1 MGRTTTIRSI
11 NVRSNLRKRKASGT
25 LKNNNS
31 SAEDD
36 GNEEEIPILRYPKR
50 NVPKINY
57 SDLEAPDDDQ
67 FICEFANC

>member
-1 MGRTTTIRSI
+1 MGRMTTIRNI
-11 NVRSNLRKRKASGT
+11 NVLSNLCKRKASGT

-31 SAEDD
+31 SAEED
-36 GNEEEIPILRYPKR
+36 GDEEEILRYPKR

-57 SDLEAPDDDQ
+57 SDLEASEDDQ